1 MPGTALSSLY
11 GLTTVTKYPGK
22 KSRSPSLWTIFKFE
36 SDIYSSS
43 CLSFLVYCHYLLRNS
58 PGRGRGM
65 QSGLKKHTKT
75 KSLFVCSVMVHQM
88 EVKTDEEVK
97 WFYGLNVGWRQGEW
111 GVCQA
116 AKPGGAKR
124 QPGPRAPPRPCHL
137 RLHPCLPGPAS
148 GDDALARKM
157 PDRFL
162 STPTFFPSLNWTI
175 AM

>member
-11 GLTTVTKYPGK
+11 GLTTVTKYPGN
-22 KSRSPSLWTIFKFE
+22 KSCSPSLWTIFKFE
-36 SDIYSSS
+36 SDICSSLF
-43 CLSFLVYCHYLLRNS
+43 LSFLVYCRSLLRNS
-58 PGRGRGM
+58 PGRGWGM

-75 KSLFVCSVMVHQM
+75 KSLFVCLLWFTRWKRRQM
-88 EVKTDEEVK
+88 KRSSDSMASMWDGDKENEACA
-97 WFYGLNVGWRQGEW
+97 RQQSL
-111 GVCQA
+111 GVQRGCLDQELL
-116 AKPGGAKR
+116 
-124 QPGPRAPPRPCHL
+124 PGPSL

-175 AM
+175 AT